1 MTIFALIFLFLLTA
15 VYNWN
20 AILYERR
27 NADFAAKVISILIL
41 FCIVLFGNQSGQLDL
56 MQGFFLA
63 ALAVSLVVDVLKTL
77 PPIRYFHAGVLL
89 FLLVHLL
96 YIVGMTLTWPTFWA
110 RLLVVPIAV
119 IGALQVLVI
128 RRGAVKKQLPS
139 MLKPIAIYGVVL
151 SLFLFAGMSGLFHA
165 DWLYSWNWIKYL
177 TLAIGCALVYLS
189 DSLLGYGLFCAEERS
204 VVNKIWVVLT
214 YHLGQLF
221 LALGCIADVSGLY

>member
-1 MTIFALIFLFLLTA
+1 MTIFALVFLFLLTA

-27 NADFAAKVISILIL
+27 DADFAAKAISIVIL
-41 FCIVLFGNQSGQLDL
+41 FCIVLFGNQRGQLDL

-63 ALAVSLVVDVLKTL
+63 ALAISLVADVLKTL
-77 PPIRYFHAGVLL
+77 PQRRYFHAGVVV

-96 YIVGMTLTWPTFWA
+96 YIIGMTLTFPTFWA

-119 IGALQVLVI
+119 LGAVQVFII

-139 MLKPIAIYGVVL
+139 MVKPIAIYGVVL
-151 SLFLFAGMSGLFHA
+151 SLFLFAGMAGLFHA

-177 TLAIGCALVYLS
+177 TLAIGCSLVYLS
-189 DSLLGYGLFCAEERS
+189 DSLLGYGLFCSEERS
-204 VVNKIWVVLT
+204 AVNKIWVILL